1 MAEPIIELGAITEV
15 DEANNESTFR
25 NTNDSVEITL
35 GTFIDIV
42 GAGFG
47 DGSNR
52 VPESFFEAL
61 DVDTTVDATTGNIT
75 TANTTT
81 TNATTVDTTNIKFA
95 NTVESPQTVDPAT
108 NTVTVDVSTSNW
120 YDPIAVTE
128 NITIDVTNVD
138 SGGNQLT
145 LYLTDGDGMGPYTI
159 TWPASFEWVDGVVQD
174 TIDQNGSL
182 EITAISPDGGTTWRA
197 RRSGRN
203 FE

>member
-1 MAEPIIELGAITEV
+1 MAEPIIELGAITEI

-52 VPESFFEAL
+52 VPASFFDSL
-61 DVDTTVDATTGNIT
+61 DVDTTV
-75 TANTTT
+75 TTT
-81 TNATTVDTTNIKFA
+81 TTDTTNVNFH
-95 NTVESPQTVDPAT
+95 NTIESPQTVDPAT
-108 NTVTVDVSTSNW
+108 GTVDIDASTSNW

-128 NITIDVTNVD
+128 NITTTVSNVD
-138 SGGNQLT
+138 AGGNQLT
-145 LYLTDGDGMGPYTI
+145 LYFTDGDGMGPYTI
-159 TWPASFEWVDGVVQD
+159 TWPASFEWPNGTVRD
-174 TIDQNGSL
+174 TIDQNGDL